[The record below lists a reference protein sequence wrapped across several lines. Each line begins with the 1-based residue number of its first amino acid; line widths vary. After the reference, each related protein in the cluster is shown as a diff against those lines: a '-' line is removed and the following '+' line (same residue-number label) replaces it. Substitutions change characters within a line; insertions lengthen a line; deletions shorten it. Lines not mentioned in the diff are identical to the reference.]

1 MFKSGFISIIGNT
14 NVGKSTLINALINQ
28 KISITSYKS
37 QTTRDA
43 IIGID
48 TSSCYQF
55 IFIDTPVL
63 YANNK
68 YLLNKMMYQVTLKSL
83 NEADI
88 ILLVVDQAY
97 QQTSREQ
104 KFLDLLR
111 KYNKKIILV
120 VNKMDLYKKI
130 VIDKI
135 ILSYVK
141 KFNFDAVV
149 PISSINNNNNNIN
162 ILKQH
167 ILEFLPEG
175 EIYYPPH
182 IKTNIN
188 QNKFISELIREKILY
203 YLHQEI
209 PHASTV
215 LIENISPINSSAVV
229 NISALILIEKNNQK
243 KILIGNQGNMLKK
256 IGIEARKDIEQ
267 ILNKKIY
274 LDLWVKVEKKWRNNI
289 NSLRKI
295 GISVNFNYKNS
306 KG

>member
-1 MFKSGFISIIGNT
+1 MFKSGFISIIGNA
-14 NVGKSTLINALINQ
+14 NVGKSTLINHLINQ
-28 KISITSYKS
+28 KISITSSKS

-48 TSSCYQF
+48 TSSSYQF
-55 IFIDTPVL
+55 IFIDTPGL
-63 YANNK
+63 HFNRK
-68 YLLNKMMYQVTLKSL
+68 YLLNKMMHQVTLRSL
-83 NEADI
+83 NEADV
-88 ILLVVDQAY
+88 ILLIVDQEYY
-97 QQTSREQ
+97 QNNQEQ
-104 KFLDLLR
+104 NFFDIIK

-120 VNKMDLYKKI
+120 VNKIDLYKNI
-130 VIDKI
+130 IIDKI
-135 ILSYVK
+135 ILSYVQ
-141 KFNFDAVV
+141 KFHFDAVI
-149 PISSINNNNNNIN
+149 PISAIHNNNIN
-162 ILKQH
+162 ILKKH

-175 EIYYPPH
+175 KTHYPPG

-188 QNKFISELIREKILY
+188 QNKFISEIIREKILY

-215 LIENISPINSSAVV
+215 LIENISPIKSSSIV

-256 IGIEARKDIEQ
+256 IGIEARKDIEY

-289 NSLRKI
+289 HYLRKT
-295 GISVNFNYKNS
+295 GISLNFN
-306 KG
+306 

>member
-55 IFIDTPVL
+55 IFIDTPGL
-63 YANNK
+63 HANNK

-83 NEADI
+83 NEADV
-88 ILLVVDQAY
+88 ILLVVDREY

-175 EIYYPPH
+175 ENYYPSH

-295 GISVNFNYKNS
+295 GISINFN
-306 KG
+306 

>member
-55 IFIDTPVL
+55 IFIDTPGL
-63 YANNK
+63 HANNK

-83 NEADI
+83 NEADV
-88 ILLVVDQAY
+88 ILLVVDREY

-162 ILKQH
+162 VLKQH

-175 EIYYPPH
+175 ENYYPSH

-295 GISVNFNYKNS
+295 GISINFN
-306 KG
+306 

>member
-55 IFIDTPVL
+55 IFIDTPGL
-63 YANNK
+63 HANNK

-83 NEADI
+83 NEADV
-88 ILLVVDQAY
+88 ILLVVDREY

-162 ILKQH
+162 ILKQN

-175 EIYYPPH
+175 ENYYPSH

-295 GISVNFNYKNS
+295 GISINFN
-306 KG
+306 

>member
-55 IFIDTPVL
+55 IFIDTPGL
-63 YANNK
+63 HANNK

-83 NEADI
+83 NEADV
-88 ILLVVDQAY
+88 ILLVVDREY
-97 QQTSREQ
+97 KQTSREQ

-175 EIYYPPH
+175 ENYYPSH

-295 GISVNFNYKNS
+295 GISINFN
-306 KG
+306 

>member
-14 NVGKSTLINALINQ
+14 NVGKSTLINSLINQ

-55 IFIDTPVL
+55 IFIDTPGL
-63 YANNK
+63 HANNK

-83 NEADI
+83 NEADV
-88 ILLVVDQAY
+88 ILLVVDREY
-97 QQTSREQ
+97 QKTSKEQ

-120 VNKMDLYKKI
+120 VNKMDLYKNI

-135 ILSYVK
+135 ILSYVQ

-175 EIYYPPH
+175 KNYYPPH

-289 NSLRKI
+289 NSLKKI
-295 GISVNFNYKNS
+295 GISVNFN
-306 KG
+306 

>member
-55 IFIDTPVL
+55 IFIDTPGL
-63 YANNK
+63 HANNK

-88 ILLVVDQAY
+88 ILLVVDREY

-162 ILKQH
+162 ILKQN

-175 EIYYPPH
+175 ENYYPSH

-215 LIENISPINSSAVV
+215 FIENISPINSSAVV

-295 GISVNFNYKNS
+295 GISINFN
-306 KG
+306 

>member
-55 IFIDTPVL
+55 IFIDTPGL
-63 YANNK
+63 HANNK

-83 NEADI
+83 NEADV
-88 ILLVVDQAY
+88 ILLVVDREY

-175 EIYYPPH
+175 ENYYPSH

-203 YLHQEI
+203 YVHQEI

-295 GISVNFNYKNS
+295 GISINFN
-306 KG
+306 

>member
-55 IFIDTPVL
+55 IFIDTPGL
-63 YANNK
+63 HANNK

-83 NEADI
+83 NEADV
-88 ILLVVDQAY
+88 ILLVVDREY

-175 EIYYPPH
+175 ENYYPSH

-274 LDLWVKVEKKWRNNI
+274 LDLWVKVE
-289 NSLRKI
+289 
-295 GISVNFNYKNS
+295 
-306 KG
+306 

>member
-1 MFKSGFISIIGNT
+1 
-14 NVGKSTLINALINQ
+14 
-28 KISITSYKS
+28 YK
-37 QTTRDA
+37 
-43 IIGID
+43 
-48 TSSCYQF
+48 
-55 IFIDTPVL
+55 
-63 YANNK
+63 
-68 YLLNKMMYQVTLKSL
+68 
-83 NEADI
+83 EAYVI
-88 ILLVVDQAY
+88 LVVVHREE
-97 QQTSREQ
+97 QQTSRAQ
-104 KFLDLLR
+104 QILHLLR
-111 KYNKKIILV
+111 KYKKKIILV

-175 EIYYPPH
+175 ENYYPSH

-295 GISVNFNYKNS
+295 GISINFN
-306 KG
+306 

>member
-55 IFIDTPVL
+55 IFIDTPGL
-63 YANNK
+63 HANNK

-83 NEADI
+83 NEADV
-88 ILLVVDQAY
+88 ILLVVDREY

-175 EIYYPPH
+175 ENYYPSN

-295 GISVNFNYKNS
+295 GISINFN
-306 KG
+306 

>member
-55 IFIDTPVL
+55 IFIDTPGL
-63 YANNK
+63 HANNK

-83 NEADI
+83 NEADV
-88 ILLVVDQAY
+88 ILLVVDREY

-175 EIYYPPH
+175 ENYYPSH

-267 ILNKKIY
+267 ILNKKMY
-274 LDLWVKVEKKWRNNI
+274 LDIWVNVEKKWRTNI

-295 GISVNFNYKNS
+295 GKSIK
-306 KG
+306 

>member
-1 MFKSGFISIIGNT
+1 
-14 NVGKSTLINALINQ
+14 
-28 KISITSYKS
+28 
-37 QTTRDA
+37 
-43 IIGID
+43 
-48 TSSCYQF
+48 
-55 IFIDTPVL
+55 
-63 YANNK
+63 
-68 YLLNKMMYQVTLKSL
+68 
-83 NEADI
+83 
-88 ILLVVDQAY
+88 
-97 QQTSREQ
+97 
-104 KFLDLLR
+104 
-111 KYNKKIILV
+111 
-120 VNKMDLYKKI
+120 
-130 VIDKI
+130 
-135 ILSYVK
+135 SYVK

-175 EIYYPPH
+175 ENYYPSH

-295 GISVNFNYKNS
+295 GISINFN
-306 KG
+306 